1 MKSVF
6 ATLIILASI
15 FAFTAGNFAII
26 RMNNGSHTNCLAAI
40 PGQPNCVG
48 IFDRLKL
55 VITHINALLGASLG
69 IVSSFVLIL
78 FAALT
83 VPSWIGVPDVSNLS
97 ATASNYSRSF
107 IEGSSK
113 SSPKQRRWFSL
124 HEMRDPFS
132 CHAMN
137 ACENQLRHA
146 VHGDK
151 TAVPAVFLLQIN

>member
-6 ATLIILASI
+6 ATLMILASLL
-15 FAFTAGNFAII
+15 AFTAGSFAMIH
-26 RMNNGSHTNCLAAI
+26 MNDVSHTNCLAAI

-48 IFDRLKL
+48 IFDRVKF

-69 IVSSFVLIL
+69 MVSSFALVL
-78 FAALT
+78 FAAFI

-97 ATASNYSRSF
+97 ATDSNYSRSF

-113 SSPKQRRWFSL
+113 SAQRQRRWFSL
-124 HEMRDPFS
+124 HEMRDS
-132 CHAMN
+132 SSHHAMN